1 MKNKTTLSQLLD
13 LTYEFMLMTMYH
25 LYPNIDEYPL
35 DDMRNVEHTQ
45 GDGFDGTKYEGI
57 KYLQD
62 AYHMCE
68 LVRNFRNKMWDYR

>member
-1 MKNKTTLSQLLD
+1 M
-13 LTYEFMLMTMYH
+13 YEFMLMTMYR

-45 GDGFDGTKYEGI
+45 GDGFDNTKYEGI

-62 AYHMCE
+62 AYHMHE
-68 LVRNFRNKMWDYR
+68 LVTEFRNRMWDYR